1 MKNNDLVCENK
12 KARFNYELLDTYE
25 AGIVLTGTEIK
36 AVRESGCNIDD
47 AYVIIHDGNAEI
59 INMFIS
65 KFSNGTIFNHDERR
79 TRRLLLRKK
88 EILKLSQKI
97 KQEGY
102 TIIPLDA
109 HYTNGYLKVL
119 ISLAKGKTIHDKRET
134 IKKRDIERKIR
145 DGRLADI

>member
-88 EILKLSQKI
+88 EI
-97 KQEGY
+97 
-102 TIIPLDA
+102 
-109 HYTNGYLKVL
+109 
-119 ISLAKGKTIHDKRET
+119 
-134 IKKRDIERKIR
+134 
-145 DGRLADI
+145 